1 VPLILLTPDV
11 GQLSCIYNHLVPQL
25 RIMAL
30 MESEAIV
37 LRTYP
42 LREADLLVTLFTR
55 AEGKVRG
62 VARSAKKS
70 KRRFGGALEPMT
82 YVRAFYDVRERQELV
97 RLDACEVIESPL
109 ATEVSYARAVA
120 LAHVAELLDELL
132 PDREAN
138 DAIFRMTLS
147 VLHALQ
153 HVEID
158 AAIIKTGGRL
168 KTGSEKTG
176 SEKTNSDTKS
186 CSDIWMPVTYFEL
199 WLTRLVGFLP
209 ELTECIACG
218 RTLNGSRAWF
228 HALAD
233 GLMCPEDKRLASS
246 EISSESRAL
255 AAQMFRAPVESF
267 AGTPWPKSQAADLR
281 KFLIQT
287 LQRNIEKKLVTASML
302 EKGGF

>member
-1 VPLILLTPDV
+1 
-11 GQLSCIYNHLVPQL
+11 
-25 RIMAL
+25 MAL

-82 YVRAFYDVRERQELV
+82 YVRAFYDVRERQELA
-97 RLDACEVIESPL
+97 RLDACEVLESPL

-138 DAIFRMTLS
+138 DAIFRLTLS

-153 HVEID
+153 GGD
-158 AAIIKTGGRL
+158 AGDG
-168 KTGSEKTG
+168 
-176 SEKTNSDTKS
+176 
-186 CSDIWMPVTYFEL
+186 IWMPLTYFEL

-209 ELTECIACG
+209 ELTECVACG
-218 RTLNGSRAWF
+218 RSLNGSRSYF

-246 EISSESRAL
+246 EISSDSRAL

-267 AGTPWPKSQAADLR
+267 GGGNSSRQAWP
-281 KFLIQT
+281 
-287 LQRNIEKKLVTASML
+287 
-302 EKGGF
+302 

>member
-1 VPLILLTPDV
+1 
-11 GQLSCIYNHLVPQL
+11 
-25 RIMAL
+25 MAL
-30 MESEAIV
+30 RESEAIV

-82 YVRAFYDVRERQELV
+82 HVRAFYDVRERQDLA
-97 RLDACEVIESPL
+97 RLDACEVLESPM
-109 ATEVSYARAVA
+109 ATAVSYARAVA

-138 DAIFRMTLS
+138 DAIFRLTLS

-153 HVEID
+153 HIETAEATIEPGAQKKISPAQ
-158 AAIIKTGGRL
+158 AAA
-168 KTGSEKTG
+168 SEAKRA
-176 SEKTNSDTKS
+176 
-186 CSDIWMPVTYFEL
+186 SDIWMPITYFEL

-218 RTLNGSRAWF
+218 RALNGSRAYF

-233 GLMCPEDKRLASS
+233 GLMCPDDKRLASS
-246 EISSESRAL
+246 EISSESRTL
-255 AAQMFRAPVESF
+255 AALMFRAPVETF
-267 AGTPWPKSQAADLR
+267 AGSPWPKSQAADLR
-281 KFLIQT
+281 KFLMQT
-287 LQRNIEKKLVTASML
+287 LQRHIEKKLVTAGML